1 MEKIL
6 TGRVLGGRLVCR
18 IFAQSWS
25 KKLYFRFGQTSTNES
40 SSFYVLNL
48 INKLMTSH
56 NARTINVNE
65 VSCVVKREGALTE
78 IL

>member
-1 MEKIL
+1 MEKML

-25 KKLYFRFGQTSTNES
+25 KKLYFRFRQTSTNES

>member
-6 TGRVLGGRLVCR
+6 TGGVLGGRLVCR

-25 KKLYFRFGQTSTNES
+25 KKSYFRFRQTSTNES

-56 NARTINVNE
+56 DAPTINVNE
-65 VSCVVKREGALTE
+65 VSCVVKRAGELVE

>member
-25 KKLYFRFGQTSTNES
+25 KKLYFRFRQTSTNES

-56 NARTINVNE
+56 NAPIINVNE
-65 VSCVVKREGALTE
+65 VSCVVKRAGALVE

>member
-1 MEKIL
+1 MEKML

>member
-25 KKLYFRFGQTSTNES
+25 KKLYFRFRQTSTNES
-40 SSFYVLNL
+40 LSFYVLSL

-56 NARTINVNE
+56 SAPTINVND
-65 VSCVVKREGALTE
+65 VSCVVKQAGALIE